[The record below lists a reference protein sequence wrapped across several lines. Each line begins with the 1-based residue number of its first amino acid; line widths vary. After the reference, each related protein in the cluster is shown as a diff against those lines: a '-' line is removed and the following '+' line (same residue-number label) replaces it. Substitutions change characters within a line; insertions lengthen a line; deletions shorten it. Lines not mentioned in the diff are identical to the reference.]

1 MFSPP
6 IVPFDTIDFTLFL
19 LYNGYCSTYKCY
31 LVKKEGDEENKLKFL
46 SGMSVD
52 ARGIFL

>member
-19 LYNGYCSTYKCY
+19 LYNGYYSTYKCY
-31 LVKKEGDEENKLKFL
+31 LVKKEADEENKLKFL

-52 ARGIFL
+52 ARGIFR